1 MATSAGSPVQG
12 PRPVF
17 VFPGSLDF
25 YLEDQSTHKRVLTLY
40 NPYDVDILFKVLCN
54 NPKKYAVVEPEGRI
68 LGQKCVD
75 IVVRH
80 VAVSPVAVQQ
90 TDKFR
95 IHIYDSASSDAE
107 VAGKRDILATLH
119 PGRQMPASGSSN
131 PKTKYTSCDRSRGVP
146 DPMDKHGTSLPHRPG
161 STASILPPSDQGPQG
176 WDTNSPYSSSM
187 IHEHQHPNYIACF
200 AAIVCIAA
208 LFLPTEGEESFA
220 DYPYLQLTVN
230 QKLVFAYVLGLVTM
244 AILRAT

>member
-1 MATSAGSPVQG
+1 MNFFS
-12 PRPVF
+12 
-17 VFPGSLDF
+17 
-25 YLEDQSTHKRVLTLY
+25 
-40 NPYDVDILFKVLCN
+40 VLCN

-119 PGRQMPASGSSN
+119 PGRQLPTSGSSK
-131 PKTKYTSCDRSRGVP
+131 PKTKYSSCDKSKGSRFIVNSLSQNRSKQILKHIFHWHIFVYTGVINLI
-146 DPMDKHGTSLPHRPG
+146 T
-161 STASILPPSDQGPQG
+161 
-176 WDTNSPYSSSM
+176 
-187 IHEHQHPNYIACF
+187 
-200 AAIVCIAA
+200 
-208 LFLPTEGEESFA
+208 
-220 DYPYLQLTVN
+220 YLVMLMRSV
-230 QKLVFAYVLGLVTM
+230 
-244 AILRAT
+244 

>member
-1 MATSAGSPVQG
+1 VGSEIKHFKKFDKMAGAPIPG

-25 YLEDQSTHKRVLTLY
+25 YLDDQSTHKRVLTLY

-68 LGQKCVD
+68 LGQKCTD

-95 IHIYDSASSDAE
+95 IHIYDSASPDAE

-119 PGRQMPASGSSN
+119 PG
-131 PKTKYTSCDRSRGVP
+131 VP
-146 DPMDKHGTSLPHRPG
+146 DPTDKHGTSLPHRPG
-161 STASILPPSDQGPQG
+161 STASILPPPEQGPQG

-208 LFLPTEGEESFA
+208 LFLPTEGEDHFA

>member
-1 MATSAGSPVQG
+1 MGPVVEGKKDVEESEVGSEIKHLKRFDKMAGAPIPG

-95 IHIYDSASSDAE
+95 IHIYD
-107 VAGKRDILATLH
+107 
-119 PGRQMPASGSSN
+119 
-131 PKTKYTSCDRSRGVP
+131 
-146 DPMDKHGTSLPHRPG
+146 
-161 STASILPPSDQGPQG
+161 TASILPLSDQGPQG

>member
-1 MATSAGSPVQG
+1 MPNLYFVLHLIIRIYSLHKLQTYLPTS
-12 PRPVF
+12 
-17 VFPGSLDF
+17 
-25 YLEDQSTHKRVLTLY
+25 
-40 NPYDVDILFKVLCN
+40 ILVLCN

-119 PGRQMPASGSSN
+119 PGRQMPASGCSN
-131 PKTKYTSCDRSRGVP
+131 PKTKYTSCDRS
-146 DPMDKHGTSLPHRPG
+146 KG
-161 STASILPPSDQGPQG
+161 SRLNL
-176 WDTNSPYSSSM
+176 NS
-187 IHEHQHPNYIACF
+187 
-200 AAIVCIAA
+200 
-208 LFLPTEGEESFA
+208 
-220 DYPYLQLTVN
+220 
-230 QKLVFAYVLGLVTM
+230 LGLLGNLV
-244 AILRAT
+244 IEINNNHQLQNVDSNGLH